1 MAAAHTMGLLGAIVI
16 AVVAVTLLGSFI
28 LLLPIAIWLAVRW
41 ALIGPVVALEG
52 RGTASA
58 LARSYRLVRGKWLK
72 VASLTIASG
81 AVVVIAGPLI
91 GTGLIL
97 ATNLPLSLLN
107 VIAGVVYMV
116 TMPFVA
122 LTTGYAYFDA
132 RVADELR
139 PATAPGHLPPE
150 IELSTG

>member
-1 MAAAHTMGLLGAIVI
+1 M
-16 AVVAVTLLGSFI
+16 
-28 LLLPIAIWLAVRW
+28 
-41 ALIGPVVALEG
+41 
-52 RGTASA
+52 SA
-58 LARSYRLVRGKWLK
+58 LSRSYRLVRGRWLK
-72 VASLTIASG
+72 VASLTIVSG
-81 AVVVIAGPLI
+81 AVVGIAGPLI

-107 VIAGVVYMV
+107 IVAGVVYMV

-122 LTTGYAYFDA
+122 LTTAYAYFDA

-139 PATAPGHLPPE
+139 PSTAPGDLPPE